1 MELIIGT
8 ISLTTLIAASFY
20 AGVRFAEYYAVRRER
35 AVDYA
40 LKKQYVRLVARAD
53 ADDPCQPY
61 VSPDMNDG

>member
-1 MELIIGT
+1 MELMIGT
-8 ISLTTLIAASFY
+8 VALTTLIAASFY
-20 AGVRFAEYYAVRRER
+20 AGVRFADYYAVRREQ
-35 AVDYA
+35 AVDHA

>member
-8 ISLTTLIAASFY
+8 VSMTTLIAASFY

-53 ADDPCQPY
+53 DPCQPY